1 MTAEEPIPTEDAF
14 FRALMKADTGLL
26 GSILAE
32 DFLIIDIVRGDVTRR
47 ADFLA
52 AVSARAV
59 TFHRID
65 PADRQVR
72 RYGATAVV
80 TGRTQMSGTL
90 ADAEFT
96 VASRYTHV
104 FVDRGA
110 AGWQLA
116 SARGTPIAA

>member
-1 MTAEEPIPTEDAF
+1 MTTEEPLVTEDAF
-14 FRALMKADTGLL
+14 FEALVTADAGLL
-26 GSILAE
+26 GTILAE
-32 DFLIIDIVRGDVTRR
+32 DFLIVDIMRGDITGR

-52 AVSARAV
+52 AVSAQAV

-80 TGRTQMSGTL
+80 TGRTQMSGTSG
-90 ADAEFT
+90 DAEFT

-104 FVDRGA
+104 FVDTGPG
-110 AGWQLA
+110 GWKLV
-116 SARGTPIAA
+116 SAQGTPIAG

>member
-1 MTAEEPIPTEDAF
+1 MTTEEPLVTEDAF
-14 FRALMKADTGLL
+14 FEALVKADAGLL

-32 DFLIIDIVRGDVTRR
+32 DFRIVDIMRGDVTGR

-52 AVSARAV
+52 AVSAQAV

-80 TGRTQMSGTL
+80 IGRTQMSGAS

-104 FVDRGA
+104 FVDAGA
-110 AGWQLA
+110 AGWKLV
-116 SARGTPIAA
+116 SAQGTPIAG

>member
-14 FRALMKADTGLL
+14 FQALVTADTGLL
-26 GSILAE
+26 GRILAE
-32 DFLIIDIVRGDVTRR
+32 DFLIIDIMRGDVTGR

-52 AVSARAV
+52 AVSAQAV

-72 RYGATAVV
+72 RYGVTAVV
-80 TGRTQMSGTL
+80 TGRTQMSGASAGT
-90 ADAEFT
+90 EFS

-104 FVDRGA
+104 FADTGA
-110 AGWQLA
+110 SGWQLV
-116 SARGTPIAA
+116 SAQGTPIAD